1 MSDEHDDCGCE
12 EDISHFLHN
21 LDYFAKVCDSLKHI
35 ALTKTEVLNLFN
47 TWLNGI
53 EEQESVSTNPFIDM
67 ITDMISNSTE
77 NLDPDFSF
85 SINLEEDD
93 EDDENE

>member
-1 MSDEHDDCGCE
+1 MNDEHDDCGCE

-21 LDYFAKVCDSLKHI
+21 LDYFAKTCDAMKHI
-35 ALTKTEVLNLFN
+35 ALTKTEVLHLFN

-53 EEQESVSTNPFIDM
+53 EESESIPSNPFLDM
-67 ITDMISNSTE
+67 ITDMMSNTTE
-77 NLDPDFSF
+77 NLDPNFSF
-85 SINLEEDD
+85 SINLEEED